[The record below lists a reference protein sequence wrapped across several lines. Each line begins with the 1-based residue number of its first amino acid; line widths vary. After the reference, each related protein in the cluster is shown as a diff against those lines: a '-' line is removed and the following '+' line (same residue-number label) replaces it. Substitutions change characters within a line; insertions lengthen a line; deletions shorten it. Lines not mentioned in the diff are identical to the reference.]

1 MGIQDLGAIGEF
13 ISSLVI
19 VVTLL
24 VLIYEVRG
32 AKNAT
37 LQANAQERQR
47 KQEGFLTTM
56 SETPSLVNAWAKAN
70 QHLGDTHW
78 SEEAVKFGIAP
89 DEWRQLSMHFTRMM
103 GAWREAFDSDLPEVE
118 QTINDFLT
126 VYLLSD
132 ATFGKYY
139 DEIAAPNWGRNQ
151 SFIRHVDEIRA
162 NMQATIEKAQ
172 AT

>member
-19 VVTLL
+19 VVTLM

-47 KQEGFLTTM
+47 KQEGYLTTM
-56 SETPSLVNAWAKAN
+56 SETPSLTKAWSKAN
-70 QHLGDTHW
+70 QHLGDTRW
-78 SEEAVKFGIAP
+78 TENADEFGLEP
-89 DEWRQLSMHFTRMM
+89 DEWRQLSIHFSRMM
-103 GAWREAFDSDLPEVE
+103 ASWREAFDSDLPEVE
-118 QTINDFLT
+118 RRIND
-126 VYLLSD
+126 VVMVNLLSD
-132 ATFGKYY
+132 PTFGKYY
-139 DEIAAPNWGRNQ
+139 DDTAAPNWGRNQ
-151 SFIRHVDEIRA
+151 SFIRHVDKIRA
-162 NMQATIEKAQ
+162 NMQETIEKAQ

>member
-19 VVTLL
+19 VGTLL

-32 AKNAT
+32 SKNAT

-70 QHLGDTHW
+70 QHLGDTRW
-78 SEEAVKFGIAP
+78 AENGGEFGLDP
-89 DEWRQLSMHFTRMM
+89 DEWRQLSMHFNRML
-103 GAWREAFDSDLPEVE
+103 GAWREALDSDLPEVE
-118 QTINDFLT
+118 QTINDFVT
-126 VYLLSD
+126 VTLLSD

-139 DEIAAPNWGRNQ
+139 DEFAAPVWGRNS
-151 SFIRHVDEIRA
+151 SFIRHVDGLRA
-162 NMQATIEKAQ
+162 NAQ
-172 AT
+172 ATLEKTQAI